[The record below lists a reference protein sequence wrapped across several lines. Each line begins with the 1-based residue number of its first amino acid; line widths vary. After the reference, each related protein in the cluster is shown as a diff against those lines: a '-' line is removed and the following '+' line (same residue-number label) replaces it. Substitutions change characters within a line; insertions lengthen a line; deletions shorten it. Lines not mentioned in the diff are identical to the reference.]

1 VTTAFVF
8 PGQGSWRPDALRP
21 WDGHPATRVLDDVE
35 VGLGRDVRALASRP
49 DTGRRTADAQPAI
62 LATSL
67 VAWRALT
74 DAGVDADVVAG
85 HSLGEVTAAVA
96 AGALA
101 PADAGRVVA
110 ARGAAMGAACR
121 ERPGTMAA
129 LVRLDAADVRR
140 VVDETPALVLANDN
154 APGQAVVAGPE
165 DAVAAAAVRTRELG
179 GRALPVEVEGAFH
192 SPAMAGASEP
202 VAGALASCDV
212 RAPEVPLL
220 SGRSAEEVR
229 TATGVAEALTAGVRH
244 PVRWREVQLALAA
257 RGVTRLVE
265 LGPGGVLQGLARR
278 TVPELEV
285 LTVATPD
292 DVAALD
298 RAPAPAALR

>member
-21 WDGHPATRVLDDVE
+21 WDGHPATRVLDEVE
-35 VGLGRDVRALASRP
+35 VGLGRDVRALTTRP

-74 DAGVDADVVAG
+74 DAGVAADAVAG

-110 ARGAAMGAACR
+110 ARAAAMGAACQD
-121 ERPGTMAA
+121 RPGTMAA
-129 LVRLDAADVRR
+129 LVRLDAAEVDEL
-140 VVDETPALVLANDN
+140 VDETPGLVLANDN

-165 DAVAAAAVRTRELG
+165 DAVAAAATRTRELG
-179 GRALPVEVEGAFH
+179 GRALPIEVEGAFH

-202 VAGALASCDV
+202 VAGALASCEV
-212 RAPEVPLL
+212 RAPGIPLL

-229 TATGVAEALTAGVRH
+229 TASAVAEALVAGIRH
-244 PVRWREVQLALAA
+244 PVLWREVQLALAA

-265 LGPGGVLQGLARR
+265 LGPGGVLKGLARR
-278 TVPELEV
+278 TVPDLEV

-292 DVAALD
+292 DVVALGRPVVSAAV
-298 RAPAPAALR
+298 R